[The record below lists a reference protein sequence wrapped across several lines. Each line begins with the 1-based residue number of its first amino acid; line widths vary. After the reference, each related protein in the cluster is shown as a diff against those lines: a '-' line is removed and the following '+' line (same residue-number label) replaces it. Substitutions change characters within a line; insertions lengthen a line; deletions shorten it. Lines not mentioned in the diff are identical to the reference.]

1 MWACLALSLA
11 RTSTAR
17 AEEPSIDE
25 VRYHPTEL
33 PPDGT
38 RARVLLTGAALTAGW
53 YGVGVGTSFLWPNAK
68 NARDLRL
75 PVVGP
80 WLALGDVGCAA
91 KERSC
96 RDAVVILRTTLAVLS
111 GVGQAGGLFAIVE
124 GMFLDTG
131 SVSPLA
137 PRTQQPQSSQQ
148 SKRPAWAALPVV
160 LPDGAAIE
168 VMGHF

>member
-1 MWACLALSLA
+1 
-11 RTSTAR
+11 
-17 AEEPSIDE
+17 
-25 VRYHPTEL
+25 VKYHPAEL

-80 WLALGDVGCAA
+80 WLALGDVGCGS
-91 KERSC
+91 KERDC
-96 RDAVVILRTTLAVLS
+96 RDAILILRTALTVLS
-111 GVGQAGGLFAIVE
+111 GVGQAGGLFAIAE
-124 GMFLDTG
+124 GLFLDTG
-131 SVSPLA
+131 SVSAAA
-137 PRTQQPQSSQQ
+137 PRAERPQTSKQ
-148 SKRPAWAALPVV
+148 SERPSWAAVPVV

-168 VMGHF
+168 VVGHF